1 MDTNEYNLQ
10 VKSYY
15 SKLTNLTNEAENIV
29 QKFIKL
35 MQFKVVE
42 WAAKFVEDT
51 AKKQSNVTK
60 SLDINGIRSLKAEMP
75 DVINQLPGILETVFN
90 LDANWSHR
98 VHKPSLKN
106 QKAKI
111 EDLIDEYNKTDLE
124 QKEFYK
130 LFSGVKRY
138 PHNIPM
144 HLKSAYAVAQEPVL
158 DLLRKFSYQ
167 PVVHETDASG
177 EIDNHFP
184 IEAKTILGEYCD
196 NYRKRHAVFYEM
208 SRIQKIKEIQEAEAI
223 WNEA

>member
-15 SKLTNLTNEAENIV
+15 TKLTNLTNEAENIV

-42 WAAKFVEDT
+42 WAAKFIEDT

-60 SLDINGIRSLKAEMP
+60 SLGIEGIRSLKSEMP
-75 DVINQLPGILETVFN
+75 DVINQLPEVLETAFN

-130 LFSGVKRY
+130 LFSGIKRY
-138 PHNIPM
+138 PHNIPT
-144 HLKSAYAVAQEPVL
+144 HLKSSYAVAQEPVIN
-158 DLLRKFSYQ
+158 LLKKFGYQ
-167 PVVHETDASG
+167 PVVHESAVYDRCGRKIPRRAPAG
-177 EIDNHFP
+177 EIRSAGGGP
-184 IEAKTILGEYCD
+184 ET
-196 NYRKRHAVFYEM
+196 
-208 SRIQKIKEIQEAEAI
+208 
-223 WNEA
+223 